1 VQDCLYFGALQK
13 TIGGEHHLEGT
24 MMDWNI
30 LAAKSLFQFCAAAA
44 IAASLTSGALAAPAS
59 VGVAGGV
66 AGVVRV
72 SEGERAAP
80 ETVVTGMAM
89 QMRDH
94 VKSEKD
100 GRAQLLLMDQTVFTI
115 GPNSDLVIDEFVYD
129 PASGAGRVSANFT
142 KGMMRY
148 VSGKIGAQDSRGI
161 TIKARDATIG
171 VRGTALFVMDD
182 PELADGTQFIGLL
195 GPGIKNDSS
204 LKAGSITVSTEN
216 NSVDVVRAGF
226 GVFVTPGQDVGPA
239 VPTPSRL
246 IQSLARDMT
255 GEVRLA
261 SGAPAGDAA
270 GEGGAQADAQSDE
283 ESDEDWQSGESNS
296 IEGYNLAEETRSLSG
311 LLGIDVELA
320 ALAIDYY
327 SSLADIFFNT
337 RDRSLTAA
345 EIDRILQDSFARLPN
360 LTGALPDK
368 VVIPGM
374 LVLTWKNAVGN
385 LREVDL
391 HLTGPD
397 GTPTGRF
404 HVFHGNPGNYTAP
417 PFALLDR
424 DNFARAGETSG
435 ELIGL
440 SDNIARLDVD
450 NGNSLFRAIVIN
462 STDLANHASTALS
475 DPANEARV
483 RLIAGGVISRTET
496 GSAITSGLAV
506 LDVRPIA
513 GQAGHT
519 WTVLDTT
526 VSGADPVI
534 NIVDNRIDDGLGTI
548 IERPH

>member
-1 VQDCLYFGALQK
+1 MYWDRLTV
-13 TIGGEHHLEGT
+13 
-24 MMDWNI
+24 
-30 LAAKSLFQFCAAAA
+30 KSYIQFCATMV
-44 IAASLTSGALAAPAS
+44 IAASLTNSAWAAPGN

-72 SEGERAAP
+72 SEGERPAP
-80 ETVVTGMAM
+80 ELVVTGMPM

-94 VKSEKD
+94 IKSEKD

-129 PASGAGRVSANFT
+129 PASGVGRVSANFT

-148 VSGKIGAQDSRGI
+148 VSGKIGAQDPLGI

-182 PELADGTQFIGLL
+182 PELSDGTQFIGLL

-216 NSVDVVRAGF
+216 RSVDVVRAGF

-261 SGAPAGDAA
+261 SGAVNDAA
-270 GEGGAQADAQSDE
+270 NNTGSQAEEGDE
-283 ESDEDWQSGESNS
+283 SGEDWQSGESNS
-296 IEGYNLAEETRSLSG
+296 IEGYNLAEETKSLSG

-345 EIDRILQDSFARLPN
+345 EIDRILKDSFAQLPN

-385 LREVDL
+385 MRELDL

-404 HVFHGNPGNYTAP
+404 HVFYDNPGNYTAP

-450 NGNSLFRAIVIN
+450 NGNSLFRAIVFNTSDIN
-462 STDLANHASTALS
+462 NHASTALS
-475 DPANEARV
+475 NPANEARV
-483 RLIAGGVISRTET
+483 RLIAGGVISRTQT

-513 GQAGHT
+513 GQVGHT

-534 NIVDNRIDDGLGTI
+534 NIVDNRHDDGLGTI

>member
-1 VQDCLYFGALQK
+1 
-13 TIGGEHHLEGT
+13 
-24 MMDWNI
+24 MDWDI
-30 LAAKSLFQFCAAAA
+30 LTAKTFFHICATLV
-44 IAASLTSGALAAPAS
+44 ISASLTSGVRAAATP

-66 AGVVRV
+66 AGAV
-72 SEGERAAP
+72 SVSDGERAAP
-80 ETVVTGMAM
+80 ETVVTGMSM

-129 PASGAGRVSANFT
+129 PASRAGRVSANFT

-148 VSGKIGAQDSRGI
+148 VSGKIGAQDPRGI

-216 NSVDVVRAGF
+216 RSVDVVRAGF

-261 SGAPAGDAA
+261 SGAAAGDAD
-270 GEGGAQADAQSDE
+270 AQADAQSDE
-283 ESDEDWQSGESNS
+283 ESSEDWQSGESNS
-296 IEGYNLAEETRSLSG
+296 IEGYNLAEETKSLSG

-374 LVLTWKNAVGN
+374 LVLTWKNAVSN
-385 LREVDL
+385 MRELDL

-450 NGNSLFRAIVIN
+450 NGNSLFRAIVVN

-475 DPANEARV
+475 NPANEARV

-534 NIVDNRIDDGLGTI
+534 NIVDNRHDDGLGTV

>member
-1 VQDCLYFGALQK
+1 MYWDRL
-13 TIGGEHHLEGT
+13 T
-24 MMDWNI
+24 
-30 LAAKSLFQFCAAAA
+30 AKSFFQFCATVVIAVSLTNGTRAAA
-44 IAASLTSGALAAPAS
+44 GS

-72 SEGERAAP
+72 SEGERPAP
-80 ETVVTGMAM
+80 ETVVTGMPM

-94 VKSEKD
+94 IKSEKD

-142 KGMMRY
+142 RGMMRY
-148 VSGKIGAQDSRGI
+148 VSGKIGAHDPQGVSIRV
-161 TIKARDATIG
+161 RDATIG

-182 PELADGTQFIGLL
+182 PELFDGTQFIGLL

-216 NSVDVVRAGF
+216 RSVDVVRAGF

-255 GEVRLA
+255 GEVQLA
-261 SGAPAGDAA
+261 SGAARDAA
-270 GEGGAQADAQSDE
+270 DNSDTKADAGEDE
-283 ESDEDWQSGESNS
+283 ESDEDWQSEESNS
-296 IEGYNLAEETRSLSG
+296 IEGYNLAEETKSLSG

-345 EIDRILQDSFARLPN
+345 EIDRILQDSFAQLPN
-360 LTGALPDK
+360 LTGALPSK

-385 LREVDL
+385 MRELDL

-404 HVFHGNPGNYTAP
+404 HVFYDNPGNYTAP

-424 DNFARAGETSG
+424 DNFARVGETSG

-450 NGNSLFRAIVIN
+450 NGNSLFRAIVFNTSAIN
-462 STDLANHASTALS
+462 NHTSTALS
-475 DPANEARV
+475 DPANDARV

-513 GQAGHT
+513 GQIGHT

-534 NIVDNRIDDGLGTI
+534 NIVDNRHDDGLGTI

>member
-1 VQDCLYFGALQK
+1 MRYCALIPLAGFFASGAQ
-13 TIGGEHHLEGT
+13 
-24 MMDWNI
+24 
-30 LAAKSLFQFCAAAA
+30 AAA
-44 IAASLTSGALAAPAS
+44 TS
-59 VGVAGGV
+59 VGVA
-66 AGVVRV
+66 AGVVGAVNV
-72 SEGERAAP
+72 SEGERTASEP
-80 ETVVTGMAM
+80 VMTGMAM
-89 QMRDH
+89 QMRDR
-94 VKSEKD
+94 VKSQQD
-100 GRAQLLLMDQTVFTI
+100 GRVQLLLMDQTVFTI

-129 PASGAGRVSANFT
+129 PASGVGRVSANFT

-148 VSGKIGAQDSRGI
+148 VSGRIGAQDPQGI

-182 PELADGTQFIGLL
+182 PTLGDGTQFIGLL

-216 NSVDVVRAGF
+216 KSVDVVRAGF
-226 GVFVTPGQDVGPA
+226 GVFVTPGQEVGPPVA
-239 VPTPSRL
+239 TPARL
-246 IQSLARDMT
+246 IQSLARDLT

-261 SGAPAGDAA
+261 DGAVKGASGEQANTA
-270 GEGGAQADAQSDE
+270 EGSNE
-283 ESDEDWQSGESNS
+283 ESDEDWQSGESGT
-296 IEGYNLAEETRSLSG
+296 IQGYNLAEESRSLSG

-320 ALAIDYY
+320 ELAIDYY

-337 RDRSLTAA
+337 RDRSLTAS
-345 EIDRILQDSFARLPN
+345 EVDRILRDSFAQLPN

-374 LVLTWKNAVGN
+374 LVLTWKNAVNN
-385 LREVDL
+385 LRELDL

-417 PFALLDR
+417 PFSLLDR
-424 DNFARAGETSG
+424 DNFARTGETSG
-435 ELIGL
+435 EVIGL
-440 SDNIARLDVD
+440 SDSIARLDVD
-450 NGNSLFRAIVIN
+450 NGNSLFRAIVFN
-462 STDLANHASTALS
+462 TTDRNNPASTALS
-475 DPANEARV
+475 DPGNEARV
-483 RLIAGGVISRTET
+483 RLIAGGVISRTPT

-513 GQAGHT
+513 GQIGHT

-534 NIVDNRIDDGLGTI
+534 NIVDNRFDDGLGVTI
-548 IERPH
+548 EPPR